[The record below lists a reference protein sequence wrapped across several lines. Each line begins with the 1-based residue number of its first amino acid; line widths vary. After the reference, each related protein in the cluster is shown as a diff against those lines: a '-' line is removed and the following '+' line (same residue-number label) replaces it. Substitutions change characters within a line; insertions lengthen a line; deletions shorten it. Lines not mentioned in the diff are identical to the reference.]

1 MREHHPFPHFSTR
14 IAQAT
19 LKFSRGSFMIKL
31 ASAIDA
37 LNEKIGFYSAYLIL
51 PLIAVVG
58 WEVMM
63 RYGFNAP
70 TSWAFELTV
79 FIYGMHYS
87 LALAYAHKSSTH
99 VAIDVFES
107 RLSEKSRTILR
118 IITNVVLFLPS
129 IGLLTVYTSQLAFF
143 SWQQWEH
150 ASSSWAPA
158 IYPYKTLMA
167 VGFLLFFLQGVAK
180 LIQDIRALKKI
191 H

>member
-1 MREHHPFPHFSTR
+1 
-14 IAQAT
+14 
-19 LKFSRGSFMIKL
+19 MIKL
-31 ASAIDA
+31 DSAIDT

-63 RYGFNAP
+63 RYAFNAP

-87 LALAYAHKSSTH
+87 LALAYAHKNNTH

-107 RLSEKSRTILR
+107 RLPEKSRTILR
-118 IITNVVLFLPS
+118 IITNLVLFMPS
-129 IGLLTVYTSQLAFF
+129 IGLLAAYTSQLAFF
-143 SWQQWEH
+143 SVQQWEH

-158 IYPYKTLMA
+158 LYPYKILMA
-167 VGFLLFFLQGVAK
+167 IGFILLFLQGLAK
-180 LIQDIRALKKI
+180 LIQDIRALKEI

>member
-1 MREHHPFPHFSTR
+1 MQT
-14 IAQAT
+14 I
-19 LKFSRGSFMIKL
+19 SR
-31 ASAIDA
+31 AIDA
-37 LNEKIGFYSAYLIL
+37 LNEKIGFYGSYLVL

-79 FIYGMHYS
+79 FIYGIHYS
-87 LALAYAHKSSTH
+87 LALCYAHKHNTH

-107 RLSEKSRTILR
+107 RLSEKPRTILR
-118 IITNVVLFLPS
+118 IITNIVLFLPA
-129 IGLLTVYTSQLAFF
+129 IGLLSFYTSQLAFF
-143 SWQQWEH
+143 SWRQWEH

-158 IYPYKTLMA
+158 LYPYKTIMAIGFILM
-167 VGFLLFFLQGVAK
+167 LLQGIAK
-180 LIQDIRALKKI
+180 LIQDIHSLKEI

>member
-1 MREHHPFPHFSTR
+1 MF
-14 IAQAT
+14 
-19 LKFSRGSFMIKL
+19 KL
-31 ASAIDA
+31 DSAIDT
-37 LNEKIGFYSAYLIL
+37 LNEKIGFYSSYLVL

-79 FIYGMHYS
+79 FIYGVHYS
-87 LALAYAHKSSTH
+87 FALAYAHKHNTH

-107 RLSEKSRTILR
+107 RLPKKPRTILR
-118 IITNVVLFLPS
+118 IITNLVFFLPAM
-129 IGLLTVYTSQLAFF
+129 GLLTIYTGQLAFF

-167 VGFLLFFLQGVAK
+167 IGFLLFLLQGIAK
-180 LIQDIRALKKI
+180 LIQDIRSLKETNS
-191 H
+191 

>member
-1 MREHHPFPHFSTR
+1 
-14 IAQAT
+14 
-19 LKFSRGSFMIKL
+19 MIKL
-31 ASAIDA
+31 DSAIDN
-37 LNEKIGFYSAYLIL
+37 LNEKIGFYAAYLIL
-51 PLIAVVG
+51 PLIGVVG

-79 FIYGMHYS
+79 FIYGVHYS
-87 LALAYAHKSSTH
+87 VALAYAHKHNTH

-118 IITNVVLFLPS
+118 IITNIVLFLPS

-167 VGFLLFFLQGVAK
+167 VGFILLLLQGMAK
-180 LIQDIRALKKI
+180 LIQDIRALKEI